1 VLITADSL
9 TDPRAV
15 AALQNAAALQKAK
28 TVVLTIPQLPF
39 QGALADPY
47 IPEPVAAAVM
57 SCDVWFDMTFP
68 YIAGSQVHDKA
79 MKTNRVRTLLFHDL
93 DNGGLARLFGG
104 VDFDRLFA
112 LQNTFDAAIGGAV
125 GKQARVTTAK
135 GTDVTFTI
143 AKPATKKIRHINQP
157 GTFTPPGSAVIY
169 PEPASVKGKLV
180 VEAVFHEYYTLL
192 KLPITMTVDGK
203 IREISGGGSDL
214 KVTDRALRRAGG
226 GNYGSIIHFSH
237 GFHPAARFNGQSF
250 MEDVRVAGNDA
261 VGLGTPWWEPGGG
274 ENHPDAVL
282 TMQTLWIDGQQMV
295 RDGVICGSP
304 ELIQLEAELNSNLR

>member
-9 TDPRAV
+9 TDPHAV
-15 AALQNAAALQKAK
+15 AALQDAAAVQNAK
-28 TVVLTIPQLPF
+28 TAVLTIPQLPF

-57 SCDVWFDMTFP
+57 SCDVWLDLTFP

-93 DNGGLARLFGG
+93 DNGGIARLFGG

-112 LQNTFDAAIGGAV
+112 LQNAFDAVVAGAV
-125 GKQARVTTAK
+125 GKQARVTTTK

-143 AKPATKKIRHINQP
+143 AKPATKKIRHIDQP

-169 PEPASVKGKLV
+169 PEPASVKGRLV

-192 KLPITMTVDGK
+192 KSPISMNVDGK
-203 IREISGGGSDL
+203 VREISGGGPDL
-214 KVTDRALRRAGG
+214 KVMDRALRRAGR

-250 MEDVRVAGNDA
+250 IEDVRAAGNDA
-261 VGLGTPWWEPGGG
+261 VGLGIPWWEPGGG
-274 ENHPDAVL
+274 ENHPDAVV
-282 TMQTLWIDGQQMV
+282 TMQTLWIDGKQMV
-295 RDGVICGSP
+295 RDGAICGSP
-304 ELIQLEAELNSNLR
+304 ELIRLETELNSNLR